1 MSNKTFKTASLRSAR
16 TGLRFAA
23 ASPPL
28 SFGVRRRNLHMR
40 ILVALALTAAHGILV
55 SLAGRLPESVAAVLA
70 GTVYAPLWLAS
81 YFSLPVFG
89 QAPSGGWPGP
99 SILGWAFLAFTWFGA
114 WLLAVSALKGL
125 RP

>member
-1 MSNKTFKTASLRSAR
+1 MVFLPAVLVLTKRCCRTNFPLRSK
-16 TGLRFAA
+16 FATER
-23 ASPPL
+23 
-28 SFGVRRRNLHMR
+28 GVRRRNLHMR

-81 YFSLPVFG
+81 YLSLPVFG